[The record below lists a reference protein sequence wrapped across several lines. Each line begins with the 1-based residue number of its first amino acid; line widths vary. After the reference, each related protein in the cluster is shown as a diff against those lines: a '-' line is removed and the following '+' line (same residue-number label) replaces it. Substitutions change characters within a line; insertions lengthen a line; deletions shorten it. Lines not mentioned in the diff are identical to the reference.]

1 MHDFSW
7 CNEFVLEFVSSEE
20 FLLAYLSGD
29 KDRLYTGM
37 VFAKF
42 PREKNVNS
50 RKTRSL
56 SPPLYLEWNI
66 WNRNEDSAKMALR
79 LRIAALPY
87 VAKCS

>member
-7 CNEFVLEFVSSEE
+7 YNEFVLEFVPNEA

-50 RKTRSL
+50 RKTPSL
-56 SPPLYLEWNI
+56 SPPPCLQWDI
-66 WNRNEDSAKMALR
+66 WNRNEDSAKMAFR
-79 LRIAALPY
+79 LWIAALPY